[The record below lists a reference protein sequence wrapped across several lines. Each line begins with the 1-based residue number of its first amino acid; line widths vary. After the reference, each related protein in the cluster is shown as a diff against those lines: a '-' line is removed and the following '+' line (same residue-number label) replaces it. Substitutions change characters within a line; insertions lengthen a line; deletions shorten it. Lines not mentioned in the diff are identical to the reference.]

1 MTKVIWLQTPTVFW
15 LGGGIISPTSC
26 NDVNTDRNTHRAE
39 PLVPE
44 PSAIEIELAIEKLKS
59 HKLPGIDQIP
69 AELIQVGV
77 RQFTVRCI
85 NYYFCLE

>member
-1 MTKVIWLQTPTVFW
+1 MMLRQTEIHT
-15 LGGGIISPTSC
+15 
-26 NDVNTDRNTHRAE
+26 AE

-44 PSAIEIELAIEKLKS
+44 PSAIEIELAIEKLRS

-69 AELIQVGV
+69 AELIKVGV

-85 NYYFCLE
+85 NLLFLFGIRRIHCLRSRRS